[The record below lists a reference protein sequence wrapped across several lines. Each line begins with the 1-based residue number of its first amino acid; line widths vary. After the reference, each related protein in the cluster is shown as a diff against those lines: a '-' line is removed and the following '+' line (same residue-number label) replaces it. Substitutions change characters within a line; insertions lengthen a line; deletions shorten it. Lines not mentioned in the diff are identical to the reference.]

1 MTLFLYLSNLV
12 FGMGIIFE
20 GNDAPTW
27 VYLVCLFVSNILFF
41 IADALYDKDK
51 KNKNT

>member
-1 MTLFLYLSNLV
+1 MLFFLYLSNLV
-12 FGMGIIFE
+12 FGMGILLAV
-20 GNDAPTW
+20 NDVPTW
-27 VYLVCLFVSNILFF
+27 VYLVCLFASNILFF